1 MYEYDDEPPQD
12 YKLAFFWYTK
22 AAEQNHYF
30 AKEDRD
36 KMLEKMSQSQ
46 IEEVQ
51 KLSKELYEKIY
62 NKAK

>member
-1 MYEYDDEPPQD
+1 
-12 YKLAFFWYTK
+12 
-22 AAEQNHYF
+22 
-30 AKEDRD
+30 
-36 KMLEKMSQSQ
+36 MSQSQ